1 MLSIIAAVSENNV
14 IGKDNKLIWS
24 LPEDLKRF
32 KLITTGHTI
41 IMGRKTFESLP
52 VKPLKNRIN
61 VVLTNDESFEYEGV
75 FVEHSLEDVLIK
87 YKNLQKDVFII
98 GGSSIYKQFMPY
110 ADMVYLTEIDY
121 GFSDVDVYF
130 PEMKMSEWILVSEI
144 HHPNDDKHD
153 YPFSIKTYKRKR

>member
-1 MLSIIAAVSENNV
+1 MINIIAAIDKNRGLGYNN
-14 IGKDNKLIWS
+14 NLLCY
-24 LPEDLKRF
+24 LPDDLKNF
-32 KLITTGHTI
+32 KKLTNGNIV

-144 HHPNDDKHD
+144 HHPKDDKHD

>member
-1 MLSIIAAVSENNV
+1 MINIIAAIDKNRGLGYNN
-14 IGKDNKLIWS
+14 NLLCY
-24 LPEDLKRF
+24 LPDDLKNF
-32 KLITTGHTI
+32 KKLTNGNIV

-75 FVEHSLEDVLIK
+75 FVEHSLEHVLIK

-144 HHPNDDKHD
+144 HHPKDDKHD

>member
-1 MLSIIAAVSENNV
+1 MINIIAAIDKNRGLGYNN
-14 IGKDNKLIWS
+14 NLLCY
-24 LPEDLKRF
+24 LPDDLKNF
-32 KLITTGHTI
+32 KKLTNGNIV
-41 IMGRKTFESLP
+41 IMGRKTFESRP

-144 HHPNDDKHD
+144 HHPKDDKHD

>member
-1 MLSIIAAVSENNV
+1 MINIIAAIDKNRGLGYNN
-14 IGKDNKLIWS
+14 NLLCY
-24 LPEDLKRF
+24 LPDDLKNF
-32 KLITTGHTI
+32 KKLTNGNIV

-61 VVLTNDESFEYEGV
+61 VVLTNDETFENEGV
-75 FVEHSLEDVLIK
+75 FVEHSLEHVLIK

-144 HHPNDDKHD
+144 HHPKDDKHD